1 MAEVKLKEMFL
12 SVECSEAYKSL
23 RTNIQFCGEDKKVIV
38 LTSCTPDEGKSTV
51 SLQLA
56 VSLAEANQK
65 VLLVDADLR
74 KSIMMGSFEIEGEVK
89 GLTHYLSG
97 QAPVQ
102 EVIQKTDRKNLDMIF
117 AGPIPPNPAELLGD
131 KPFREMVKKCREEYD
146 YVIIDSP
153 PLGGVIDSAVIA
165 RECDGAVIVIEAEVI
180 SYRFVQE
187 IKEQLEKSGCPILG
201 TILNKVDVRQQKYY
215 GRYYGRK
222 YGRYYGY
229 GKYYGKYYGYGS
241 YGKK

>member
-1 MAEVKLKEMFL
+1 MTPVKLKDL
-12 SVECSEAYKSL
+12 SLSAECSEAYKSL

-51 SLQLA
+51 ALQLA
-56 VSLAEANQK
+56 ISLAEANRK
-65 VLLVDADLR
+65 VLIVDGDLR
-74 KSIMMGSFEIEGEVK
+74 KSVLMGKFELEEEVK
-89 GLTHYLSG
+89 GFTHFLSG
-97 QAPVQ
+97 QAGLH
-102 EVIQKTDRKNLDMIF
+102 EVIQSTDKQNLDIIF
-117 AGPIPPNPAELLGD
+117 AGPIPPNPAELLAD
-131 KPFREMVKKCREEYD
+131 RLFKQMVKECRDIYD

-153 PLGGVIDSAVIA
+153 PLGSVIDGAVIA
-165 RECDGAVIVIEAEVI
+165 GECDGAVIVIEAEVI

-201 TILNKVDVRQQKYY
+201 TILNKVDIRQQKYY

-222 YGRYYGY
+222 YGRYYG
-229 GKYYGKYYGYGS
+229 KYYGYGH